1 MAYNAHDLQFTVLDL
16 SLISMHDQKGH
27 CGTNLEPLILQH
39 SLDGSILTT
48 GRHLCLEHNAEG
60 AISNDFALGILHFL
74 GLAGQAILNLFT
86 YDFCISKDGQ
96 PSQLFSGYHEQQEL
110 IKLTPHTQAREYSGP
125 VLRHHGGI

>member
-1 MAYNAHDLQFTVLDL
+1 MTQCIDERRTYPLAVRIVESLQLNDVGMAYNAHDLQFTVLNL
-16 SLISMHDQKGH
+16 SLISVHDQKGH

-60 AISNDFALGILHFL
+60 AISNDFALGILHFP

-96 PSQLFSGYHEQQEL
+96 PS
-110 IKLTPHTQAREYSGP
+110 
-125 VLRHHGGI
+125 